1 MILIQLPTVLVTFHL
16 DKPWSG
22 PLLGRTQ
29 HTSNAVGSGP
39 KVRVEIDASVYYA
52 DTCNRLNGASELDL
66 GWVHPWVDLCLIGL
80 GREITAFSWVG
91 LG

>member
-52 DTCNRLNGASELDL
+52 DTCNRLNGARQS
-66 GWVHPWVDLCLIGL
+66 W
-80 GREITAFSWVG
+80 TWVG
-91 LG
+91 SIHGLICV